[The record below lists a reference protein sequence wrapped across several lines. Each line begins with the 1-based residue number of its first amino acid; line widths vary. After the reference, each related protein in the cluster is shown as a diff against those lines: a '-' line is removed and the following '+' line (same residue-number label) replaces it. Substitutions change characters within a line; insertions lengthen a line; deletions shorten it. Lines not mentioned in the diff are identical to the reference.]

1 MKTEIIKLNV
11 KQPWQVSRGHLGPK
25 SGAGVHQDRR
35 TKRQRT
41 RQAQRR
47 VALEV

>member
-1 MKTEIIKLNV
+1 MQIKLNV
-11 KQPWQVSRGHLGPK
+11 KKSWEVGRGHAAHK
-25 SGAGVHQDRR
+25 SGSGVHQDRR

-47 VALEV
+47 SALSE